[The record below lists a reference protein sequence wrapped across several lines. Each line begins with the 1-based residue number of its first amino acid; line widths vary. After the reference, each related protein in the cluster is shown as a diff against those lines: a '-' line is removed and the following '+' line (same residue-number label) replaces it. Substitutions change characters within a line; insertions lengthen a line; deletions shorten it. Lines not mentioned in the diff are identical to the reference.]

1 MTQREI
7 VWTTA
12 ALAELDD
19 LVTYIRAQDPITAE
33 RVAARIGERVDA

>member
-7 VWTTA
+7 VWTTT
-12 ALAELDD
+12 ALAELNE

-33 RVAARIGERVDA
+33 RVSTSGLMLC